1 MHKLTIC
8 VVPLISLLTQKV
20 VAAEAGPYRH
30 ADAIWRINA
39 QTQGAG
45 TPNSAGV
52 GLFFPL
58 VSKTESNLFIDVAV
72 NANFSDFKGYSSI
85 INTDVKGVTPSTSTR
100 LGYRWIASSWMFGL
114 NAGYDTRSLKS
125 GNTDTGVSVTGQT
138 TVHYQQVAIGG
149 EANSDKWNMNAYA
162 LLPVGNRE
170 QQLNSAYNSGAIT
183 TYGADLGYRLPL
195 NMLASLGYYYQS
207 NNLES
212 INGSG
217 ARAALV
223 YGWTNNVALGANI
236 SRDQAFQTRFSV
248 NLSYSFGK
256 PPPSAGQNQS
266 MFKPLQNRD
275 IRVHDSGGNGGNGGT
290 GGNGGN
296 GGSGGAGGSGGSGGS
311 GGNGGSGGLFGSGG
325 NGGAG

>member
-8 VVPLISLLTQKV
+8 VVPLISLLTQKAA
-20 VAAEAGPYRH
+20 AAEAGPSRH

-58 VSKTESNLFIDVAV
+58 VSKAESNLFIDVAV

-125 GNTDTGVSVTGQT
+125 GSTDTGVSVTGQT
-138 TVHYQQVAIGG
+138 TVHYQQIAIGG

-170 QQLNSAYNSGAIT
+170 QQLNSAYNSGALT

-217 ARAALV
+217 ARAALI

-256 PPPSAGQNQS
+256 PPPSAGQNQG
-266 MFKPLQNRD
+266 MFRSLQNRD
-275 IRVHDSGGNGGNGGT
+275 IRVYDNGGNGGAGGDAGMFGSGGNGGA
-290 GGNGGN
+290 
-296 GGSGGAGGSGGSGGS
+296 GGAGGSGGS

>member
-8 VVPLISLLTQKV
+8 VVPLISLRTQKA
-20 VAAEAGPYRH
+20 VAAEPEISSIAGSV
-30 ADAIWRINA
+30 WRINA

-45 TPNSAGV
+45 TPNSAGL

-125 GNTDTGVSVTGQT
+125 GSTDTGVSVTGQT

-149 EANSDKWNMNAYA
+149 EANSDKWNINAYA
-162 LLPVGNRE
+162 LLPVGNRK

-183 TYGADLGYRLPL
+183 TYGADLGY
-195 NMLASLGYYYQS
+195 LGQ
-207 NNLES
+207 
-212 INGSG
+212 
-217 ARAALV
+217 
-223 YGWTNNVALGANI
+223 
-236 SRDQAFQTRFSV
+236 
-248 NLSYSFGK
+248 
-256 PPPSAGQNQS
+256 
-266 MFKPLQNRD
+266 
-275 IRVHDSGGNGGNGGT
+275 
-290 GGNGGN
+290 
-296 GGSGGAGGSGGSGGS
+296 
-311 GGNGGSGGLFGSGG
+311 
-325 NGGAG
+325 